1 MESLGDLQ
9 RKFTLLTG
17 KLIIY
22 AYEQGYELTF
32 GEGYVANKTGHK
44 PDSNHYIKLAQDL
57 NAFKNKVW
65 LDKGAEMEKA
75 HNLLHDYWDSLGGAP
90 RIKNDLNHYSMV
102 YQGRW

>member
-32 GEGYVANKTGHK
+32 GEAYNAQGTGHK
-44 PDSNHYIKLAQDL
+44 KNSNHYIRLAVDL
-57 NAFKNKVW
+57 NLFKDQAW
-65 LDKGAEMEKA
+65 LSKGIEMEQG
-75 HNLLHDYWDSLGGAP
+75 HNMLHDYWDSLGGAP
-90 RIKNDLNHYSMV
+90 RIKNDLNHYALV
-102 YQGRW
+102 YNGKW